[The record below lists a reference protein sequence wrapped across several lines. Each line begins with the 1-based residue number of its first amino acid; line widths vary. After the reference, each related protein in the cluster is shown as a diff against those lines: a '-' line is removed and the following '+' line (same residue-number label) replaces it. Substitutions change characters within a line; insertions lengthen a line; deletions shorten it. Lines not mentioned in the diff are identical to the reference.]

1 MERVDAVIHEIER
14 FYRALTGRELPPPPP
29 EESAAIPPDRDP
41 VHHVEEQLDRLLRS
55 LPGLPPRPASLT
67 PAVSIVEAD
76 DGFVVSLDV
85 PGIERERMEVT
96 AAGNLLDV
104 KGRREV
110 AVEGRPLLNERRTG
124 DFRRTLSLPAILDP
138 ERLQAELRNGVLE
151 VRVFRAL
158 TAGRRVVPIQ

>member
-1 MERVDAVIHEIER
+1 MERVDAMIHEIER
-14 FYRALTGRELPPPPP
+14 FYRALTGREPPPPP
-29 EESAAIPPDRDP
+29 KEGGAIPPDCDP

-55 LPGLPPRPASLT
+55 LPGLPPRPAGWT
-67 PAVSIVEAD
+67 PTVSVVEAD
-76 DGFVVSLDV
+76 DGYVVSLEV

-96 AAGNLLDV
+96 AAGNLLEV
-104 KGRREV
+104 KGCRDV
-110 AVEGRPLLNERRTG
+110 AFEGRLLLNERRAG
-124 DFRRTLSLPAILDP
+124 DFRRTLTLPAILDP